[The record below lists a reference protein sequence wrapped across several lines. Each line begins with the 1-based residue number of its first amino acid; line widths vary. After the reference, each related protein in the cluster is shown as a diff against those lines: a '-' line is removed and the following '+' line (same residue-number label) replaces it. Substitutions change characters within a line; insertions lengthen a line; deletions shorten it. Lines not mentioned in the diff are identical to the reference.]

1 MIVEV
6 IKRLSSIEVRIG
18 PRGRPGENATSAWA
32 DITGK
37 PSTFPPSS
45 HTHPQSEITGLEAAL
60 AGKAA
65 STHSHII
72 GDVTGLQSAL
82 DGKAA
87 SSHTHAQSDV
97 TGLTSALALKAD
109 LVDGLI
115 PTAQIP
121 AIAITDFLGSV
132 ASEAAMLALSG
143 QRGDWCNRSDT
154 STAWVIIGSN
164 PALLASWAQINYPA
178 SPVTSV
184 NGQSGVVVLGKA
196 DVGLGNVSNALQLV
210 AANNLSDLASA
221 SAARSNLGL
230 GTLATQNGTIS
241 DYLTIAGAAS
251 AYQPLASPLTAF
263 AGLANGA
270 GVLTNDGTGSLT
282 YTATS
287 AGGNSLADANKI
299 VRFDS
304 GGGLNANIGFFVR
317 SPFGIAA
324 NPFMFMGFDGT
335 VASYQDTGKTL
346 SLGFGTATGEHRVV
360 IPPRGTTGSPATL
373 ITDLDTG
380 TVTNGMLAGSIA
392 LSKLSIT
399 GTPDGTKFLRDD
411 GSWQSINLSGYA
423 TTGANTFTG
432 AQTIN
437 QGNANASAL
446 IVSGHSLTGS
456 NAQSLIDL
464 SGTWNTSGTPSA
476 IKLNIT
482 DTASNAASLLLQL
495 QTGGTNRATITK
507 TGFATL
513 GSTAIVGGGQVLSL
527 VSTYGTSTLG
537 VGGGG
542 ALNVSGG
549 IGANGTISAPVFAV
563 NLLEMQAD
571 ANYEIGLRRGTNAAK
586 LSVYNTFT
594 GLTNFER
601 FAVDWKTTAN
611 TCRVGTEKGS
621 GGGSARALALITDG
635 TARITID
642 SLGRIIPVLPTS
654 ASGLPTG
661 ALWNDSGTVK
671 VA

>member
-6 IKRLSSIEVRIG
+6 IKRLSSIEVRVG
-18 PRGRPGENATSAWA
+18 PRGRPGENGSSAWA

-45 HTHPQSEITGLEAAL
+45 HTHVQSEITGLEAAL

-87 SSHTHAQSDV
+87 ASHTHAQSDI
-97 TGLTSALALKAD
+97 TGLASTLAAKAD
-109 LVDGLI
+109 LVDGMV

-121 AIAITDFLGSV
+121 AIAITEFLGSV

-164 PALLASWAQINYPA
+164 PALLANWAQINYPA

-184 NGQSGVVVLGKA
+184 NGQTGVVVLGKA

-251 AYQPLASPLTAF
+251 TYQPLDSDLTAIAALTTTTF
-263 AGLANGA
+263 GRSLLTLAGQTNLRALVAPYLLDEEVMFGQGDVSVSATGFVGYGA
-270 GVLTNDGTGSLT
+270 EIFGLNASNIASGTLNI
-282 YTATS
+282 AR
-287 AGGNSLADANKI
+287 LADASI
-299 VRFDS
+299 T
-304 GGGLNANIGFFVR
+304 NA
-317 SPFGIAA
+317 
-324 NPFMFMGFDGT
+324 
-335 VASYQDTGKTL
+335 K
-346 SLGFGTATGEHRVV
+346 
-360 IPPRGTTGSPATL
+360 
-373 ITDLDTG
+373 
-380 TVTNGMLAGSIA
+380 LAGSIA
-392 LSKLSIT
+392 ISKLAIT

-411 GSWQSINLSGYA
+411 GSWQAINLSGYA
-423 TTGANTFTG
+423 TTGANTFTNG
-432 AQTIN
+432 QIIAQTA
-437 QGNANASAL
+437 ANAAAL
-446 IVSGHSLTGS
+446 LISGHSLTGS

-476 IKLNIT
+476 IKCNVT
-482 DTASNAASLLLQL
+482 DTASNASALLLQL
-495 QTGGTNRATITK
+495 QTGGTNRMVVTKAGVATI
-507 TGFATL
+507 
-513 GSTAIVGGGQVLSL
+513 GSSAIAGGGTVLNL
-527 VSTYGTSTLG
+527 VSSYGTSSLSVT
-537 VGGGG
+537 GGGLLGTSG
-542 ALNVSGG
+542 AFA
-549 IGANGTISAPVFAV
+549 ANGTISSSVFAIG
-563 NLLEMQAD
+563 ET
-571 ANYEIGLRRGTNAAK
+571 EIQREAAYVSSFRRSTNAIQ
-586 LSVYNTFT
+586 LNVNNTFT
-594 GLTNFER
+594 SATNFER
-601 FAVDWKTTAN
+601 ATMDWRTTAGLF
-611 TCRVGTEKGS
+611 RFGTEKGS
-621 GGGSARALALITDG
+621 GGGSARPMAFITDG
-635 TARITID
+635 TARMTID

-654 ASGLPTG
+654 ASGLPSG